1 MNLFCKISLYS
12 IMKMINKIDELD
24 EYETMDY
31 SQYIDDLLFNKWVL

>member
-1 MNLFCKISLYS
+1 MNLFYKISLYS